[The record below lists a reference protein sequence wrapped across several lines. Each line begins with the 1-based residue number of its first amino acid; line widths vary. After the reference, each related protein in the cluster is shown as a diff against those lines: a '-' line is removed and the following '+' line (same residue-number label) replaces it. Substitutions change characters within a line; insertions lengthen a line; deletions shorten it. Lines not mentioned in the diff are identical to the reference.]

1 MESVWLI
8 WRFWPGSG
16 LGQSGLPEGGGEGR
30 REGRAEHRHSGEAVD
45 GEGGRDVEQ
54 AAGRGAGGFEIA
66 EVGVAGDEVGVGH
79 AEGGIGP
86 DRQVGVGDGL
96 GEAAGEEA
104 GERQRAVGV
113 VVERVVERA
122 EAQRPL
128 GMGDGAGVALA
139 VGGDERAEAE
149 GEGGVGV
156 HRQGAVE
163 DLDGGVVVAGQ
174 DGAHEGGDAHGLG
187 VVGVDRQ
194 RRGGMGERGGAVGRV
209 EAAAEVALFAAPGGV
224 AVRRQEVR
232 IERQGALEQAQG
244 GVVLGGGVGDDVGKR
259 PQVEVVG
266 VEVLGALAA
275 GALDLG
281 AEDLGLD
288 HADDLLG
295 QLVLQVE
302 DVAGGALE
310 AAGPDVA
317 AGGAVDEVRVDA
329 QARAGAL
336 GAAFE
341 QVADAEL
348 GGDAAGVEG
357 LAAIGEGGVAG
368 DDEEA
373 GDAGEAGD
381 QVLDQA
387 VGEVVRAGVR
397 GEGGEGEDG
406 DRGAVGAGGWRLLGE
421 GEAVAAAGDGL
432 QDGVGVVAERA
443 ADFVD
448 ALDEAVVGDGRVLPD
463 RLHQL
468 GLGDQPVGVA
478 DQVAQ
483 RGEGL
488 RAQDDRRAVGV
499 TQGFVGQ
506 IGGEAVHENGGR
518 QRDVHPGLRKPGG
531 ISRVPR
537 S

>member
-1 MESVWLI
+1 M
-8 WRFWPGSG
+8 
-16 LGQSGLPEGGGEGR
+16 
-30 REGRAEHRHSGEAVD
+30 
-45 GEGGRDVEQ
+45 
-54 AAGRGAGGFEIA
+54 
-66 EVGVAGDEVGVGH
+66 
-79 AEGGIGP
+79 
-86 DRQVGVGDGL
+86 
-96 GEAAGEEA
+96 
-104 GERQRAVGV
+104 
-113 VVERVVERA
+113 
-122 EAQRPL
+122 
-128 GMGDGAGVALA
+128 
-139 VGGDERAEAE
+139 GGDERAEAE

-209 EAAAEVALFAAPGGV
+209 EAAAEVALFVAPGGV

-244 GVVLGGGVGDDVGKR
+244 GVGLGGGVGDDVGQR

-266 VEVLGALAA
+266 VEVSGRLRRARSISARRILGSITPTICSVSWSCRSKMSL
-275 GALDLG
+275 
-281 AEDLGLD
+281 
-288 HADDLLG
+288 
-295 QLVLQVE
+295 
-302 DVAGGALE
+302 GGALE

-421 GEAVAAAGDGL
+421 GEAVAAAGDRL

-443 ADFVD
+443 ADLVD
-448 ALDEAVVGDGRVLPD
+448 ALDEAVVGDGRALPD

-468 GLGDQPVGVA
+468 GLGDQPVGIA

-499 TQGFVGQ
+499 TQGFAGQ
-506 IGGEAVHENGGR
+506 IGGEAVDHQADQKRGT
-518 QRDVHPGLRKPGG
+518 HPGPRDPARFARRTL
-531 ISRVPR
+531 PR
-537 S
+537 SARLLLAFEIFAELRRTIGGASSLAAAMALG